1 MEEKTL
7 TLEEIQA
14 IEDPADKTAKLL
26 DFAKKTEEAK
36 RKHESDTDAGVKKIL
51 DEKKYLELISSEAKT
66 LLKNKNYFP
75 ELLAKDEGLAKKV
88 LDEFFDGISIDDAM
102 AQVDDKE
109 AKAKVDTKAKE
120 KEVEDTVKAILTKTK
135 VEEKVSSFISKVKL
149 SDEDKTAFDKE
160 FKDLT
165 EWKKLD
171 TTNID
176 KYLRLAFKEALPEW
190 DFSSIEAD
198 AKEMAIQKWW
208 QTHTKWAVHN
218 ARKSNIEYLKS
229 QWFF

>member
-165 EWKKLD
+165 E
-171 TTNID
+171 
-176 KYLRLAFKEALPEW
+176 
-190 DFSSIEAD
+190 
-198 AKEMAIQKWW
+198 
-208 QTHTKWAVHN
+208 
-218 ARKSNIEYLKS
+218 
-229 QWFF
+229 